1 MLAIMKKILL
11 AISIILVS
19 FSSYLLYGSF
29 QQDREL
35 SKVETFKKQIENHAK
50 YLSERKNFFAEGE
63 FTWNNE
69 YDNLDEYKS
78 KTVGRFNENELWSC
92 GVPKEY
98 YEIYFNKLDSN
109 TSNQLVENCFEE
121 SVNPSHIKWYKVE

>member
-1 MLAIMKKILL
+1 MFKIMKKILL
-11 AISIILVS
+11 TLSAILLS

-35 SKVETFKKQIENHAK
+35 NQVETFKKQIETHAK
-50 YLSERKNFFAEGE
+50 YLVERKNFFAEGE
-63 FTWNNE
+63 FSGNNE
-69 YDNLDEYKS
+69 YDNLDDYKS
-78 KTVGRFNENELWSC
+78 KTVGKFNESELWSC

-98 YEIYFNKLDSN
+98 YDIYFNKLDSK

-121 SVNPSHIKWYKVE
+121 YISPSHINWYKAE

>member
-1 MLAIMKKILL
+1 MKKILL
-11 AISIILVS
+11 KISIILVS

-29 QQDREL
+29 QQDREVN
-35 SKVETFKKQIENHAK
+35 KVETFKKQIENHTK
-50 YLSERKNFFAEGE
+50 YLTERKSFFAEGE

-121 SVNPSHIKWYKVE
+121 SINQSHIKWYKVE